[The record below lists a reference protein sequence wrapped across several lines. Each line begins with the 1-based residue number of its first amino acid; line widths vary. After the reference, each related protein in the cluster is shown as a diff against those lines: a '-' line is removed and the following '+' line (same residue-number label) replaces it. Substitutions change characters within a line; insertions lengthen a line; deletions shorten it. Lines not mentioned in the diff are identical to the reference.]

1 MDTIEYRPKSPVRKT
16 QRRTTRACDDCRR
29 LKEKCI
35 GSMPCNRCKY
45 FGRPC
50 QFSEKFRRSRV
61 SRITS
66 AQTDKVAAVEVPS
79 KNVSVYSEAKR
90 IQALEHIVRHYTGL
104 EEFSIEK
111 LETVITDLSSLMN
124 EEDLA
129 DVIEVEIENDHVS
142 NDGKD
147 CASIDTVSTANA
159 EFSHQEFSRRIQ
171 KKVKDELDD
180 FEYEDSGADTAVS
193 DKASPSRI
201 LSRDSAVLE
210 AVSLFPP
217 APSALVLLRVFF
229 EVAQTNYF
237 YIDEETL
244 RQCLDQFY
252 SYPTHVDK
260 EDASWVSVALMVF
273 ALGTQFSHLYQS
285 SVRGSN
291 RELMRDA
298 HEICQTMDD
307 TIASIFYRKAT
318 NLIPDILAMGSIE
331 SVQAFL
337 LFGIY
342 VLPIDPAGLSCT
354 YFGIAI
360 KVATQFNL
368 HQKTTR
374 DASPREVELQKRVW
388 WTAYAL
394 ERRICILHGRP
405 VSISRLDI
413 DANLPIDLEELQP
426 KERINTFQNN
436 MAMLKLTIFME
447 DARDGI
453 LALKSKD
460 KAQKLRSFQNIAHLK
475 ARLRSYWQS
484 LSEETFC
491 RDLTPGKPLF
501 RSNVHLFLT
510 YHLIHILIGR
520 SFILDEL
527 NINTKD
533 TPSAEWTKLRKEL
546 VNDCINSA
554 VATFHL
560 CQTLHDESS
569 LSKSSYTEFS
579 SCCAAVLALV
589 AKCVSDRNSSC
600 KDACKKGMELLRE
613 ISTGVF
619 STSGEKRTVEGL
631 EIAFERL
638 NHAKGRDSAGRLDED
653 GYLQFRNWVAMQQ
666 IVPGETLELP
676 RQENPMFEVVGGS
689 SLTYQC
695 SGMAGGYKSGCSLPA
710 RTEVISLP
718 DLGDWFDHGFEQPV
732 A

>member
-1 MDTIEYRPKSPVRKT
+1 MLDTSDSVKMDTIEYLSKSPVRKS

-35 GSMPCNRCKY
+35 GSMPCDRCKY

-50 QFSEKFRRSRV
+50 QFSDRFRRNRV
-61 SRITS
+61 SRTAL
-66 AQTDKVAAVEVPS
+66 AQPAKVTATEVPS
-79 KNVSVYSEAKR
+79 ENVSVYFKAKR
-90 IQALEHIVRHYTGL
+90 IQALEQIVKHYTGL
-104 EEFSIEK
+104 EEFSREK
-111 LETVITDLSSLMN
+111 LETVIADFSSPMD
-124 EEDLA
+124 EEGLA
-129 DVIEVEIENDHVS
+129 DVIENDDVS
-142 NDGKD
+142 SEGKD
-147 CASIDTVSTANA
+147 CASVDTASTANA
-159 EFSHQEFSRRIQ
+159 EFSHHEFSRRVQ

-180 FEYEDSGADTAVS
+180 FEYEDSGTDPAVS
-193 DKASPSRI
+193 DKASPPQT
-201 LSRDSAVLE
+201 LSREAAVLE

-217 APSALVLLRVFF
+217 ASSALILLRVFF
-229 EVAQTNYF
+229 EIAQTNYF

-244 RQCLDQFY
+244 RQRLDQFY
-252 SYPTHVDK
+252 SCHTRVDSQ
-260 EDASWVSVALMVF
+260 DAPWVSVALMVF

-298 HEICQTMDD
+298 HDICQTMDD
-307 TIASIFYRKAT
+307 TIASTFYRKAT

-331 SVQAFL
+331 SVQGFL

-368 HQKTTR
+368 HQKTIR
-374 DASPREVELQKRVW
+374 DIPPREVELRKRVW

-447 DARDGI
+447 GARDGI

-460 KAQKLRSFQNIAHLK
+460 KVHKVRAFQNITQLK
-475 ARLRSYWQS
+475 ERLRSYWQS

-533 TPSAEWTKLRKEL
+533 APSAEWTKLRKDL
-546 VNDCINSA
+546 VNDCIDSA
-554 VATFHL
+554 VTTVHL

-589 AKCVSDRNSSC
+589 AKCVSNRNSSC
-600 KDACKKGMELLRE
+600 KDACKKGMELLRR

-631 EIAFERL
+631 EIAFDRL
-638 NHAKGRDSAGRLDED
+638 DHAKERHIAGKLDED
-653 GYLQFRNWVAMQQ
+653 GYLQFRNWVSMQQ
-666 IVPGETLELP
+666 IVPGETLQLP
-676 RQENPMFEVVGGS
+676 RQENPMFEAFGGS
-689 SLTYQC
+689 SLAYQC
-695 SGMAGGYKSGCSLPA
+695 SGMAGGYKSDCA
-710 RTEVISLP
+710 LP